1 MGSQSSRV
9 AVEAEAIPDSQLI
22 EQEMPDA
29 EEEVKAGSP
38 HGSGDKIVVRPRATN
53 TTIDATPDAT
63 AQQPSKKRR
72 RTESPEI
79 AEDATNDRPKKKK
92 SRKSRGRPRDPSQL
106 KREVAVEAA
115 TVENNAQEE
124 VEGEGLHNGK
134 ATDVV
139 GDLALSVDG
148 AAEKPGNIDGSADGM
163 SIDARLGLGG
173 LYPGSAV
180 RAQAEVGAIAGES
193 AELSVK
199 KRKKRVKRREDETV
213 LQFSDYALD
222 QVSTQPE
229 HPSNGPAI
237 VDGSTEAAIVPA
249 VDEDP
254 QLVAATIEDAPMED
268 AATAQDVEAVEKP
281 KKRKKKR
288 KSTAVEEPV
297 KPEPVVLASAELQE
311 TEGREEEAVISM
323 DAEIATAAQPAQGAS
338 EDQLSDSHAQPPSTK
353 KRKKTKRR
361 KSKVEM
367 QMKVEPDIDEQPSQA
382 PSWVP
387 KPCPEVDA
395 KPVSTLDVDT
405 NMLEAAADIFMDD
418 VVAGGADIEAHPVN
432 GTGKKTKK
440 RKRKSKARSTHDEP
454 LAEELQDSADDEP
467 TNNGVANGVIDR
479 HTDQDVDVSMVE
491 HPETTIGEP
500 LAHAQDEETAGTADG
515 LMAEP
520 DEAGVALSPLH
531 EALANE
537 EPSEMV
543 EAVVEEKKKRKKLR
557 KSRRDAGDT
566 TPEER
571 VDDPSSLRLTDS
583 QKAQPHQA
591 TVPSIEEVVAAPAQ
605 AEQTQPS
612 TRKRKRKQVPA
623 ADEDGSVHDDL
634 DGVVSSVSSPPTSHG
649 RNQPSLPAPVTPST
663 PPSDDDM
670 DGHVSESSE
679 MSEDAQATRNSP
691 IHTSDALKVGGSWFH
706 ECESPCN
713 INTRTHAHDD
723 VVQEVIGEAQ
733 WALDKFLRIQ
743 AEKISRLD
751 GAFMA
756 SPRALETLRNI
767 GDNFHQALAKDEQ
780 ALSCVWNVANAK
792 YLHMQLP
799 DRGFTS
805 GAMWRRLYLHYT
817 TGLTTQRETAA
828 EQRERLDR
836 AQESRK
842 AFLAAPVDSHDL
854 YEQAFKDYLA
864 QLARRSCEDAV
875 NAAPAGPQATTRP
888 RSKEALD
895 SFINSWIDTDVA
907 MLDPNQPSARR
918 PGAVDA
924 MEGILED
931 DDEDSAGSV
940 IPESAAPEVR
950 KGKRRMS
957 LDVDPSRPTP
967 LPEPVDGPSSGAFT
981 NDEKAAM
988 DAVLEHYCQLYH
1000 LDSDEQ
1006 RSNMMDWKKLDPE
1019 LRDYLIGCLPN
1030 RKKVAVRKFCQ
1041 RRYIP
1046 KTEGA
1051 WTAEEDAL
1059 LLEWHTVY
1067 GAKWAEIADHVHGR
1081 MPSQC
1086 QDRYRDHLQYAG
1098 KAQTGAWSQDEESM
1112 LVKVVAESIEQIRR
1126 ANIDNGDLVNEAED
1140 LEKLV
1145 PWNVVSDKMGGTRTR
1160 KRCLEKWHNLRK
1172 RNPTLLNNLADA
1184 DPPAPTATALVPIPE
1199 TKNQRL
1205 VAKKFETFENG
1216 DVHDV
1221 LCEIHTAIADHTKTY
1236 SAETTVWS
1244 IVGQA
1249 AKDSRF
1255 NAKLRRLAY
1264 HEALNTYGTKKSV
1277 RAALTIA
1284 AKAKA
1289 MAEWMEGYNT
1299 RHNEEF
1305 VRGYVPPPVMKK
1317 PKKNKKKP
1325 SDSVD
1330 ESDDEEEGAP
1340 ARKRRKARERMIA
1353 AGKVDEQC
1361 AEVADVLQR
1370 EPRSLLTSKS
1380 RRLQLS
1386 TEMVENSDDDEEDVE
1401 VKNASVSDAT
1411 KPEFSDT
1418 DSSSSESGSHDESDR
1433 SVDDRF
1439 RNSPPA
1445 SLDLPSSPPASA
1457 LPADDPPVYN
1467 DAVATNV
1474 DEAQDEH
1481 GDPFDVVS
1489 MSSMNSRIPL
1499 VGRKRFLAR
1508 CKTVGRQ

>member
-9 AVEAEAIPDSQLI
+9 AVEVEAVPDSQLI

-29 EEEVKAGSP
+29 EEE
-38 HGSGDKIVVRPRATN
+38 IVVQPRATK
-53 TTIDATPDAT
+53 TMTDATPDAI
-63 AQQPSKKRR
+63 AQQPSKKRQ

-106 KREVAVEAA
+106 KREIAVEAA

-124 VEGEGLHNGK
+124 VEVEGLHNSK

-148 AAEKPGNIDGSADGM
+148 AAEKPGSTDGSADGT

-180 RAQAEVGAIAGES
+180 RVLAEVGAMAGES

-199 KRKKRVKRREDETV
+199 KRNKKRVKRREDETV

-229 HPSNGPAI
+229 HASNGPAI

-254 QLVAATIEDAPMED
+254 QPVAATIEDAPMEE

-288 KSTAVEEPV
+288 KSSAVEEPV
-297 KPEPVVLASAELQE
+297 KPEPVVLVPDKLQE
-311 TEGREEEAVISM
+311 TENREEEAVISM
-323 DAEIATAAQPAQGAS
+323 DAEITTAAQPAQGAS
-338 EDQLSDSHAQPPSTK
+338 EDQLSDSRAQPPSTK
-353 KRKKTKRR
+353 KQKKSKRR
-361 KSKVEM
+361 KSKVEVRV
-367 QMKVEPDIDEQPSQA
+367 KVEPDVDEHSSQA

-387 KPCPEVDA
+387 IPSPEVDA

-405 NMLEAAADIFMDD
+405 NMLEAAAEIYTDD
-418 VVAGGADIEAHPVN
+418 VVAGAADIKAHPVS
-432 GTGKKTKK
+432 GTGKQAKK
-440 RKRKSKARSTHDEP
+440 RKRKSKARSTHDES
-454 LAEELQDSADDEP
+454 LAEELQDPADDEP

-479 HTDQDVDVSMVE
+479 HADQDVDVSMVE
-491 HPETTIGEP
+491 HSETTVGEP
-500 LAHAQDEETAGTADG
+500 LAHPQDEETAGTAG
-515 LMAEP
+515 ELMAAP
-520 DEAGVALSPLH
+520 DESDVPLSPLR
-531 EALANE
+531 EALANG
-537 EPSEMV
+537 EPSEVV
-543 EAVVEEKKKRKKLR
+543 EAVVEEEKKRRR
-557 KSRRDAGDT
+557 KSKKSRMDAEDT

-571 VDDPSSLRLTDS
+571 AHGSSSLRLTDT
-583 QKAQPHQA
+583 QKAQPHKA
-591 TVPSIEEVVAAPAQ
+591 TVPSIEEAEVAHAQ
-605 AEQTQPS
+605 EEQTQPS
-612 TRKRKRKQVPA
+612 TRKRKRKQVLA

-634 DGVVSSVSSPPTSHG
+634 DVVGTSASSPPTSHQ
-649 RNQPSLPAPVTPST
+649 RNQPTLVVPVTPHAPS
-663 PPSDDDM
+663 SDDDL
-670 DGHVSESSE
+670 DSQASEYSE
-679 MSEDAQATRNSP
+679 MSEDAQAVPNTP
-691 IHTSDALKVGGSWFH
+691 DSDALKVEDSWFH

-713 INTRTHAHDD
+713 INTRTRAHDD
-723 VVQEVIGEAQ
+723 VVQEVIDETK
-733 WALDKFLRIQ
+733 WALDKFLQIQ
-743 AEKISRLD
+743 AEKICRLD
-751 GAFMA
+751 GAFMH
-756 SPRALETLRNI
+756 SPRTLEALRNI
-767 GDNFHQALAKDEQ
+767 GDNLHEALAKDEQ
-780 ALSCVWNVANAK
+780 ALSCAWNVANAR

-799 DRGFTS
+799 DKGFTS
-805 GAMWRRLYLHYT
+805 GAMWRRLYLYYT
-817 TGLTTQRETAA
+817 NESTTRKETAA

-842 AFLAAPVDSHDL
+842 AFLAAPVDSHAL
-854 YEQAFKDYLA
+854 YDQAVKKYLA
-864 QLARRSCEDAV
+864 QLPTPSSEDVV
-875 NAAPAGPQATTRP
+875 NAAPAEHRERARP

-895 SFINSWIDTDVA
+895 SFIDSWIDTDEA

-918 PGAVDA
+918 PGAFDA

-931 DDEDSAGSV
+931 DNEDSAGSV

-981 NDEKAAM
+981 NEEKAAT
-988 DAVLEHYCQLYH
+988 DAVLEHYCQQYH

-1019 LRDYLIGCLPN
+1019 LKDYLNGCLPN

-1051 WTAEEDAL
+1051 WTVEEDAL
-1059 LLEWHTVY
+1059 LLEWYTVY

-1086 QDRYRDHLQYAG
+1086 HDRYRDHLQYAG

-1112 LVKVVAESIEQIRR
+1112 LVKVVAESIEQIRQ

-1160 KRCLEKWHNLRK
+1160 KRCLEKWHNLRR
-1172 RNPTLLNNLADA
+1172 RNPSLLNTLADA
-1184 DPPAPTATALVPIPE
+1184 DPPAPTATALKFDPQS
-1199 TKNQRL
+1199 KKQRL
-1205 VAKKFETFENG
+1205 AAKRFEAFQNG
-1216 DVHDV
+1216 DIHDV
-1221 LCEIHTAIADHTKTY
+1221 LCEIHTAITNHTKTY
-1236 SAETTVWS
+1236 ADETTLWS
-1244 IVGQA
+1244 LISQA
-1249 AKDSRF
+1249 NKDSRF
-1255 NAKLRRLAY
+1255 DAPLRRLAY
-1264 HEALNTYGTKKSV
+1264 HEALETYGTKKSV
-1277 RAALTIA
+1277 QVASTIA

-1289 MAEWMEGYNT
+1289 MAEWMERYNS

-1305 VRGYVPPPVMKK
+1305 VRGYAPTPVVKK
-1317 PKKNKKKP
+1317 PKQPKKEP
-1325 SDSVD
+1325 IENDDSSDH
-1330 ESDDEEEGAP
+1330 EEEGAP
-1340 ARKRRKARERMIA
+1340 ARKRRKARERMLA
-1353 AGKVDEQC
+1353 ARKVEEQR
-1361 AEVADVLQR
+1361 AQVADVLQR
-1370 EPRSLLTSKS
+1370 EPRSLLRTRS
-1380 RRLQLS
+1380 RRVQLS
-1386 TEMVENSDDDEEDVE
+1386 AEMVENSDDDEEDVD
-1401 VKNASVSDAT
+1401 VKNAPVSAPA
-1411 KPEFSDT
+1411 KPESSDT
-1418 DSSSSESGSHDESDR
+1418 DSSSSESGSHDESHR
-1433 SVDDRF
+1433 SVDDLPQI
-1439 RNSPPA
+1439 SPPA
-1445 SLDLPSSPPASA
+1445 SLDLPSSPPAGA
-1457 LPADDPPVYN
+1457 LPADDPPAYN
-1467 DAVATNV
+1467 DVVATDV

-1489 MSSMNSRIPL
+1489 MSSMNSRFTL
-1499 VGRKRFLAR
+1499 EGRKSFIAR
-1508 CKTVGRQ
+1508 CKTAGRQ